1 VERLQESEYNL
12 IGCCGIYCG
21 ACFAYR
27 REISRKAKELKDLL
41 EREKFRRIAKPFD
54 WIGSYRD
61 FSRWLSWLVRL
72 TCDGCQTGGGNPFCS
87 IRKCCQKKGYT
98 SCADCPEM
106 PCKKLEW
113 ITRRYKKW
121 SLKNLKRIREIGY
134 EEWLKEMKKA
144 VEEGFV
150 TGDVI
155 AAIGR
160 KKKRRKPQSSF

>member
-1 VERLQESEYNL
+1 MNVDGNERNL

-27 REISRKAKELKDLL
+27 GDLSRKAAELRELL
-41 EREKFRRIAKPFD
+41 KREKFNKIATAFE

-72 TCDGCQTGGGNPFCS
+72 KCGGCQTGGGNPFCA
-87 IRKCCQKKGYT
+87 IRKCCRSRGYT

-106 PCKKLEW
+106 PCKKLDW

-121 SLKNLKRIREIGY
+121 NLRNLEKIREVGY
-134 EEWLKEMKKA
+134 ETWLNEMRKS
-144 VEEGFV
+144 VDEGFV

-155 AAIGR
+155 AAIRRGG
-160 KKKRRKPQSSF
+160 KRSK